1 MRRRFLSYLNIPTY
15 YQLKKVMFY
24 DVLQQLCY
32 RVNLVLNNK
41 DALQDKKIKQMGLQA
56 FGKNKGKDALSLII
70 E

>member
-41 DALQDKKIKQMGLQA
+41 DALQDKKIEQMGLQA
-56 FGKNKGKDALSLII
+56 FGQNKGKDALSLII

>member
-1 MRRRFLSYLNIPTY
+1 
-15 YQLKKVMFY
+15 MFY